1 MTARD
6 GLPFRPFIT
15 SPDLRKCLMAM
26 GFANLPKSADTVKE
40 MVMDQGRRV
49 RSLVTGEI
57 AKRRAQGQRFSLTFD
72 EWTSGRN
79 RRYMNINVHH

>member
-1 MTARD
+1 
-6 GLPFRPFIT
+6 
-15 SPDLRKCLMAM
+15 MAV

-40 MVMDQGRRV
+40 MVMEQGRRV

-57 AKRRAQGQRFSLTFD
+57 AKRRAQRQRFSLTFD

-79 RRYMNINVHH
+79 RRYMNINVQEKVVHFGVWAWYA

>member
-1 MTARD
+1 
-6 GLPFRPFIT
+6 
-15 SPDLRKCLMAM
+15 MAM

-49 RSLVTGEI
+49 CSLVTGEI
-57 AKRRAQGQRFSLTFD
+57 AKRRAQEQRFSLTFD

-79 RRYMNINVHH
+79 RRYTLKLVQVMAT